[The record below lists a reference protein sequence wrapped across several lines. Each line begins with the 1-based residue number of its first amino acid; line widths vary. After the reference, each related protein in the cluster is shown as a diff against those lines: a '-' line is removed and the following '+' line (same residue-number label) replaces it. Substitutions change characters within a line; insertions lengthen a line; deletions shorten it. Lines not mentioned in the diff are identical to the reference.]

1 MRMLH
6 LSDLH
11 FGSDRDETDE
21 TQRMKL
27 LNQLLELPE
36 LNSVDVVLL
45 TGDVAW
51 HCSEEG
57 YTQAT
62 KWFQKL
68 SKVVKKDAKFIG
80 CCGNHDVDQSKCKE
94 LQYISAAEK
103 IRETLRL
110 EELPNLQRRFEK
122 YIAFCEEN
130 HFEQLT
136 LKDSK
141 NYLVGSIDMAVDD
154 MNLRF
159 CAFNSAWYALKG
171 GEDDKGHLWLGRN
184 FYDMLDM
191 DGSGSKQTYVITVM
205 HHPKEWLNENETQT
219 EGDNH
224 NKSLFELISA
234 DSHLCFT
241 GHTHGNIQDPN
252 LYHNHM
258 RTFSAGAT
266 YAENTYRHNF
276 SFYDLDKKKNTI
288 TRIPYE
294 SINQKEWNR
303 CNNCKSFHFT
313 IDVQK
318 STDISVTG
326 NAVEK
331 VEPEDTIDADGWN
344 GSQSTRF
351 CKTLE
356 EIGTQLIRVS
366 NHDFSVNKTVIWP
379 VVPRNTLTTI
389 HLAQLELMAILCR
402 DFGWSVNAII
412 SNCGSHPQDKEQV
425 CAFEEKIHKYCRR
438 VGIERP
444 TCSTLDSYFQ
454 PEHPYASQVLGDF
467 IRFSSLTSVPDLQKI
482 KIKRYASDKQK
493 QILREAVLDHILPL
507 LQMAVVKTVAHQLK
521 AQSGRKPIVLA
532 GKDEHIQWDHAVR
545 IIGGDDIGTI
555 LIPELSA
562 GEQENPNQI
571 DQAST
576 DEQLKKIIQCL
587 SKSDLQKSFEVGN
600 AANWFYKMFVVLP
613 NYCAPEKIVQ
623 AGVFGGNK
631 PPDLIGFWPTA
642 SSVPDCINQKKMLN
656 YVWGKLEKG
665 TID

>member
-11 FGSDRDETDE
+11 FGSDRDKTDE

-27 LNQLLELPE
+27 LDQLLELPE
-36 LNSVDVVLL
+36 LKTVDVVLL

-51 HCSEEG
+51 HCTEDG
-57 YTQAT
+57 YAQAT
-62 KWFQKL
+62 KWFKKL
-68 SKVVKKDAKFIG
+68 SNTVKKDAKFIG
-80 CCGNHDVDQSKCKE
+80 CCGNHDVDQTKCKE

-103 IRETLRL
+103 IRETLRP

-141 NYLVGSIDMAVDD
+141 NYLVGSIDMAVDN
-154 MNLRF
+154 MNFRF
-159 CAFNSAWYALKG
+159 CVFNSAWYALKG

-191 DGSGSKQTYVITVM
+191 EETDEKQTYVITVM

-224 NKSLFELISA
+224 NRSLFELISA
-234 DSHLCFT
+234 TSNLCFT
-241 GHTHGNIQDPN
+241 GHTHGNIQRPTVYD
-252 LYHNHM
+252 NHM
-258 RTFSAGAT
+258 CTFSSGAT
-266 YAENTYRHNF
+266 FAEYTYRHNF
-276 SFYDLDKKKNTI
+276 SFYDLDKEKNTI
-288 TRIPYE
+288 TRISYE
-294 SINQKEWNR
+294 SVDQKDW
-303 CNNCKSFHFT
+303 KLYDTFT
-313 IDVQK
+313 TSLYVQNGAGG
-318 STDISVTG
+318 SEAGSVAGKLKTEE
-326 NAVEK
+326 AVG
-331 VEPEDTIDADGWN
+331 A
-344 GSQSTRF
+344 GSCAGSRSGCF
-351 CKTLE
+351 NKMLE
-356 EIGTQLIRVS
+356 GIGAQLIRVS
-366 NHDFSVNKTVIWP
+366 DHDFSVNKTVIWP
-379 VVPRNTLTTI
+379 VVPRNTLTSI

-412 SNCGSHPQDKEQV
+412 SNCGSRPKKPEQV
-425 CAFEEKIHKYCRR
+425 KEFEQKICQYCTYA
-438 VGIERP
+438 GIERP

-467 IRFSSLTSVPDLQKI
+467 ILFSSLTVVPDLQKI
-482 KIKRYASDKQK
+482 KIKRYASDKRQ
-493 QILREAVLDHILPL
+493 QILGEAVLDHILPL
-507 LQMAVVKTVAHQLK
+507 LQMAVVKTVAYQLK
-521 AQSGRKPIVLA
+521 AQSGQKPIVLA

-545 IIGGDDIGTI
+545 TIGGDDIGAI

-562 GEQENPNQI
+562 GEQEDPNQI

-587 SKSDLQKSFEVGN
+587 SKSDLQDSFKVGN
-600 AANWFYKMFVVLP
+600 AANWFYKMFVILP

-623 AGVFGGNK
+623 AGIFSGNK
-631 PPDLIGFWPTA
+631 PQDLIEFWSKT
-642 SSVPDCINQKKMLN
+642 SSIPDCIDHKKLLD
-656 YVWGKLEKG
+656 YVWSKLEKG
-665 TID
+665 QQYI